1 MNELL
6 QLKGP
11 FTSKS
16 RTGNFGAPQLRKKA
30 YVEINHLKEL
40 YKNLFEM
47 LKFWSKEKLFNGALV
62 SAYYIKLAAKSNR
75 LAILLSGDSKTPD
88 ETIVGV
94 RFSDDIDEK
103 HIITHF
109 ISLDVITRSM
119 ELLSKTIKVV
129 DKEFDGIVTDVV
141 FNQKINIERINF
153 DKYEIPKSTFQK
165 VIVDASYIEK
175 FDVQYNIFDLNKES
189 IITIYETNRNVR
201 DIFQDLGI
209 VIFNTKIIDNTTILL
224 DRDQIENLIDK
235 APFLIAM
242 ATEDLSLLMPSDFV
256 ESRKEHKNY
265 MVPPTNEPI
274 IGVID
279 TLFASDVYFSE
290 WVEYH
295 RIIDE
300 NIEVSPK
307 DYTHG
312 TAISSIIVDGPRLNP
327 NLEDGCGNFRV
338 RHFGVS
344 TSNGFSSFSIIKS
357 IKEIVN
363 KNKDIKVWNLS
374 LGSNDSVN
382 RNFVSVEGAILDQ
395 IQYENDV
402 IFVISATN
410 RKPSDPMKKIGSP
423 ADSINSL
430 VVSSVDKDNN
440 PAPYSRQGIVLSFFT
455 KPDVGYYG
463 GVKPEFINVCE
474 PLGLAKVSGSSFA
487 APWITRKLA
496 YLINILGLN
505 REIAKSLILDAA
517 MGWDSGKYLKNLH
530 FIGHGIVPIHIDD
543 IIYSPKHEIKF
554 VVSGVSEKYDTYNY
568 KFPVP
573 LNKDKYPYLA
583 KATLCYFPKCSR
595 NQGVDYTNTELD
607 LYFGRL
613 DGDSIKSM
621 DNNKQSIDDESHFIN
636 EKIARKEFRKWDNV
650 KHIQDEVKDK
660 LVARKS
666 YDNKFWG
673 MSIKT
678 KERLKSRDGIGIRF
692 GVVVTLKEINGINR
706 IDDFIQ
712 LCNLNGWLVNKVD
725 VQNRIDIY
733 QKADEDIE
741 FEK

>member
-11 FTSKS
+11 FTQKS
-16 RTGNFGAPQLRKKA
+16 RTGNVGAPQLRKKS
-30 YVEINHLKEL
+30 YVEVDHLKAL
-40 YKNLFEM
+40 YDNLLGMF
-47 LKFWSKEKLFNGALV
+47 KFWSKEKLFDGALI

-75 LAILLSGDSKTPD
+75 LSILLSGDSKTPD

-109 ISLDVITRSM
+109 VSLDVIARTM
-119 ELLSKTIKVV
+119 ELLSKAIAVV
-129 DKEFDGIVTDVV
+129 DKEFKGIVTDIV
-141 FNQKINIERINF
+141 FNQKNNIDRISF
-153 DKYEIPKSTFQK
+153 EKYGIAKTTFQK
-165 VIVDASYIEK
+165 VIVDSSYIEK
-175 FDVQYNIFDLNKES
+175 FDVQYNMFDLTKES
-189 IITIYETNRNVR
+189 IITIYETNRNSR
-201 DIFQDLGI
+201 DILKDIGI
-209 VIFNTKIIDNTTILL
+209 TIFNTRILDNTTFLL
-224 DRDQIENLIDK
+224 EKDQIENLIEK

-256 ESRKEHKNY
+256 ESRREHKNY
-265 MVPPTNEPI
+265 IASPTNEPV

-279 TLFASDVYFSE
+279 TLFANDVYFSE

-295 RIIDE
+295 RVIDE
-300 NIEVSPK
+300 NIEVSPR

-312 TAISSIIVDGPRLNP
+312 TAITSIIVDGPRLNP

-363 KNKDIKVWNLS
+363 KNKDIKIWNLS
-374 LGSNDSVN
+374 LGSNDAVN
-382 RNFVSVEGAILDQ
+382 NNFISVEGAILDQ

-410 RKPSDPMKKIGSP
+410 RNPSEPMRKIGSP
-423 ADSINSL
+423 ADSINSF
-430 VVSSVDKDNN
+430 VVSSVDKENN
-440 PAPYSRQGIVLSFFT
+440 PAPYSREGIVLSFFT

-463 GVKPEFINVCE
+463 GVKPEFIHVCE

-487 APWITRKLA
+487 APWISRKLA
-496 YLINILGLN
+496 YLVNILGLN
-505 REIAKSLILDAA
+505 REVAKSLILDAA
-517 MGWDSGKYLKNLH
+517 MGWDCNKYLKNLP
-530 FIGHGIVPIHIDD
+530 FIGHGIVPIHIND
-543 IIYSPKHEIKF
+543 IIYSPKDEIKF
-554 VVSGVSEKYDTYNY
+554 AVSGVSEKYDTYNY

-573 LNKDKYPYLA
+573 LNKNKYPYLA

-613 DGDSIKSM
+613 NGDTIKSI
-621 DNNKQSIDDESHFIN
+621 DNNKQSIDDEPHFIN

-660 LVARKS
+660 PLARKS

-692 GVVVTLKEINGINR
+692 GVVVTLKEINGVNR

-712 LCNLNGWLVNKVD
+712 LCNLNGWLVNKIN

-741 FEK
+741 FE

>member
-11 FTSKS
+11 FTQKS
-16 RTGNFGAPQLRKKA
+16 RPGNVGAPQLRKRA
-30 YVEINHLKEL
+30 YVEVSHLKKL
-40 YKNLFEM
+40 YDDLLYMFT
-47 LKFWSKEKLFNGALV
+47 FWSKEKLFDGALV
-62 SAYYIKLAAKSNR
+62 STYYIKLAAKSNR
-75 LAILLSGDSKTPD
+75 ISALLSGDSKTPD

-94 RFSDDIDEK
+94 RFSDDVDEK

-109 ISLDVITRSM
+109 VSLDVVARSM
-119 ELLSKTIKVV
+119 ELLSKTIKVLET
-129 DKEFDGIVTDVV
+129 EFDGTVTDLV
-141 FNQKINIERINF
+141 FNQKINIDRINF
-153 DKYEIPKSTFQK
+153 DRYDITKTTFQK
-165 VIVDASYIEK
+165 VVVDSSYIDK
-175 FDVQYNIFDLNKES
+175 FDVQYNKFDLDKES
-189 IITIYETNRNVR
+189 IITIYETNRNIR
-201 DIFQDLGI
+201 DILKDLGI
-209 VIFNTKIIDNTTILL
+209 VIFNNKIIDNTTILL
-224 DRDQIENLIDK
+224 EREQIESLVEK

-256 ESRKEHKNY
+256 VSRKDYKAY
-265 MVPPTNEPI
+265 IPSPSNEPI

-279 TLFASDVYFSE
+279 TLFANDVYFSE

-295 RIIDE
+295 RILDE
-300 NIEVSPK
+300 TIEVTSR
-307 DYTHG
+307 DYSHG
-312 TAISSIIVDGPRLNP
+312 TAISSIIVDGPSLNP
-327 NLEDGCGNFRV
+327 DLEDGCGKFRV

-344 TSNGFSSFSIIKS
+344 TSSGFSSFSIIKS
-357 IKEIVN
+357 IKDIVN

-374 LGSNDSVN
+374 LGSNDAVN
-382 RNFVSVEGAILDQ
+382 KNFISVEGSILDQ
-395 IQYENDV
+395 IQYENDI

-410 RKPSDPMKKIGSP
+410 RKLNEPMKKIGSP
-423 ADSINSL
+423 ADSINSV

-440 PAPYSRQGIVLSFFT
+440 PAPYSREGIVLSFFT

-463 GVKPEFINVCE
+463 GVKPEYINVCE

-487 APWITRKLA
+487 APWISRKLA

-505 REIAKSLILDAA
+505 REIAKSLLIDAA
-517 MGWDSGKYLKNLH
+517 MGWDCNKYLRDLH
-530 FIGHGIVPIHIDD
+530 FIGHGIVPVHIDD
-543 IIYSPKHEIKF
+543 IIYSPKDEIKF

-573 LNKDKYPYLA
+573 LNKNKYPYLA

-613 DGDSIKSM
+613 DGESIKSI
-621 DNNKQSIDDESHFIN
+621 DNNKQSIDDEPHFIN

-660 LVARKS
+660 PIARKS
-666 YDNKFWG
+666 YDNKLWG

-733 QKADEDIE
+733 QKSDEDIE
-741 FEK
+741 FE

>member
-11 FTSKS
+11 FTQKS
-16 RTGNFGAPQLRKKA
+16 RPGNVGAPQLRKRA
-30 YVEINHLKEL
+30 YVEVSHLKKL
-40 YKNLFEM
+40 YDDLLYMFM
-47 LKFWSKEKLFNGALV
+47 FWSKEKLFDGALV
-62 SAYYIKLAAKSNR
+62 STYYNKLAAKSNR
-75 LAILLSGDSKTPD
+75 LSALLSGDSKTPD

-94 RFSDDIDEK
+94 RFSDDNDEK

-109 ISLDVITRSM
+109 VSLDVVARSM
-119 ELLSKTIKVV
+119 ELLSKTIKVLEL
-129 DKEFDGIVTDVV
+129 EFDGMVTDLV
-141 FNQKINIERINF
+141 FNQKINIDRINF
-153 DKYEIPKSTFQK
+153 DRYDIAKTMFQK
-165 VIVDASYIEK
+165 VVVDSSYIDK
-175 FDVQYNIFDLNKES
+175 FDVQYNTFDLDKES
-189 IITIYETNRNVR
+189 IITIYETNRNIR
-201 DIFQDLGI
+201 DILKDLGI
-209 VIFNTKIIDNTTILL
+209 VIFNSKIIDNTTILL
-224 DRDQIENLIDK
+224 ERGQIESLVEK

-256 ESRKEHKNY
+256 ESRKDYKAHI
-265 MVPPTNEPI
+265 PSPSNEPI

-279 TLFASDVYFSE
+279 TLFANDVYFSE

-295 RIIDE
+295 RILDE
-300 NIEVSPK
+300 SINVTSR
-307 DYTHG
+307 DYSHG
-312 TAISSIIVDGPRLNP
+312 TAISSIIVDGPSLNP
-327 NLEDGCGNFRV
+327 DLEDGCGRFRV

-344 TSNGFSSFSIIKS
+344 TSSGFSSFSIIKS
-357 IKEIVN
+357 IKDIVN

-374 LGSNDSVN
+374 LGSNDAVN
-382 RNFVSVEGAILDQ
+382 KNFISVEGSILDQ
-395 IQYENDV
+395 IQYENDI

-410 RKPSDPMKKIGSP
+410 RKLNEPLKKIGSP
-423 ADSINSL
+423 ADSINSV

-440 PAPYSRQGIVLSFFT
+440 PAPYSREGIVLSFFT

-463 GVKPEFINVCE
+463 GVKPDYINVCE

-487 APWITRKLA
+487 APWISRKLA

-505 REIAKSLILDAA
+505 REIAKSLLIDAA
-517 MGWDSGKYLKNLH
+517 MGWDCNKYIRDFR
-530 FIGHGIVPIHIDD
+530 FIGHGIVPVHIND
-543 IIYSPKHEIKF
+543 IIYSPRDEIKF

-573 LNKDKYPYLA
+573 LNQNKYPFLA

-613 DGDSIKSM
+613 DGESIKSI
-621 DNNKQSIDDESHFIN
+621 DNNKQSIDDEPHFIN
-636 EKIARKEFRKWDNV
+636 EKFARKEFRKWDNV

-660 LVARKS
+660 PIARKS
-666 YDNKFWG
+666 YDNKLWG

-733 QKADEDIE
+733 QKSDEDIE
-741 FEK
+741 FE